1 MSSEGS
7 MERSQAGWVNFT
19 LENGTTVEN
28 AQASILHVLQF
39 INAVRKTNYMSWV
52 SQHMKRLPLS
62 SNLTPTTGKTD
73 HKNLKTEPNIS
84 ILKSVFPNTQSS
96 GKDTVSPMT

>member
-1 MSSEGS
+1 

-19 LENGTTVEN
+19 LENGITVES
-28 AQASILHVLQF
+28 AQASILHVPQF
-39 INAVRKTNYMSWV
+39 INVVRNTKYMSWG
-52 SQHMKRLPLS
+52 SQHTKRLPPS

-73 HKNLKTEPNIS
+73 HKNLKTDPNIS